1 MFILVYDLSQPFGE
15 SCYRLMSRTGQFIY
29 LKTRGYLEV
38 DEQTHQVHS
47 FMCINTLVPE
57 DEGRKL
63 VREMKK
69 KFSAIISQAELNALE
84 SDIPAVENPQILE
97 RAILNLITN
106 LNTASHDD
114 DNVSMISDSTVE
126 NDDPRSTKTPPLN
139 IVAPK
144 RNTVATSITKSARI
158 IKSASTITSQS
169 EIKDEP
175 RSPSET
181 VPRQS
186 VLHTAHQSS
195 PNAQLMSIKVE
206 PNILSPT
213 SSLSSFDSDNCSPF
227 ISNSQMHNLPVVDT
241 NFYSNQNLS
250 SLIPNSSTTA
260 NHDNGDFSTPYDN
273 IPLYDIDTTPPQ
285 QQPIAKPSGSYH
297 EQQQQQLNINNYT
310 RNDSAINAANNL
322 NNTSNNNNNNNINN
336 NNKNNINRNS
346 VLKRVHSR
354 DVSDEYSEMCK
365 KPTFST
371 YNELNDVST
380 TPPLELLSNET
391 TRVDCDGK

>member
-69 KFSAIISQAELNALE
+69 KFSAIISQAELDALE

-106 LNTASHDD
+106 LNAASHDD
-114 DNVSMISDSTVE
+114 DNASMISDSTVE
-126 NDDPRSTKTPPLN
+126 NDDTRSTKTPPLN

-144 RNTVATSITKSARI
+144 RNTVAPSISKSARI
-158 IKSASTITSQS
+158 IKCATTTSQS

-175 RSPSET
+175 QSPSEL
-181 VPRQS
+181 VPRLS
-186 VLHTAHQSS
+186 VLHKAHQSS

-213 SSLSSFDSDNCSPF
+213 SSISSFDSDNCSPF
-227 ISNSQMHNLPVVDT
+227 ISNSQMHNVPVVDS
-241 NFYSNQNLS
+241 NCYSNQNLS

-260 NHDNGDFSTPYDN
+260 NHDHGDFSTPYDN
-273 IPLYDIDTTPPQ
+273 IPLYDIDTTPPPQ
-285 QQPIAKPSGSYH
+285 TISKPSGSYH
-297 EQQQQQLNINNYT
+297 EQQQLLNINNYT
-310 RNDSAINAANNL
+310 RNDSVINAANNL
-322 NNTSNNNNNNNINN
+322 NNTSNNNNNNINN

-354 DVSDEYSEMCK
+354 DVIDEYSEMSK
-365 KPTFST
+365 KATFST

-380 TPPLELLSNET
+380 TPPLELLSNEM

>member
-114 DNVSMISDSTVE
+114 DNASMISDSTVE

-144 RNTVATSITKSARI
+144 RNTVAPSISKSARI
-158 IKSASTITSQS
+158 IKSATTSQS

-175 RSPSET
+175 LSPSEV
-181 VPRQS
+181 VPRLS
-186 VLHTAHQSS
+186 VLHTALQNS

-227 ISNSQMHNLPVVDT
+227 ISNSQMHNVPVVDS

-273 IPLYDIDTTPPQ
+273 IPLYDIDTTPPLQ
-285 QQPIAKPSGSYH
+285 KTIAKPSGSYH
-297 EQQQQQLNINNYT
+297 EQQQLLNINNYT

-322 NNTSNNNNNNNINN
+322 NNTSNNNNNNINN

-354 DVSDEYSEMCK
+354 DVSDEYSEICK
-365 KPTFST
+365 KSTFST

-380 TPPLELLSNET
+380 TPPLELLSNEM